1 MGNTFKKVAL
11 LAVCCLF
18 ALSFA
23 GVSHAQAKYTIAV
36 YLDSDNNLDDWA
48 QKDLNEM
55 MSVGSTPE
63 LNIVVFWDRAD
74 GPAYAYQVLNGK
86 LKLLDDFML
95 NGTKLNGAEP
105 NMGDPATLKA
115 WVDYTTT
122 NFRSEKYVLVLWDH
136 GDDYRGAMYDSHI
149 PQDGFD
155 LLSHQEIVGSLYGTH
170 IDALIYGAC
179 VMQMIEV
186 SYEYAASG
194 LKVDYLLA
202 NEAYDPMDGYP
213 WDTILGKLVT
223 SLQSATPMSPQQF
236 CRMCVNE
243 YVYYYDN
250 LGKAYSQA
258 VTLSVLDMSRV
269 TEVAN
274 NIKGMLDGM
283 RMDLGN
289 YFNMVNSAR
298 SHANLPWSE
307 NGWDQDSDMK
317 TIFYEIYT
325 KSCDPKTVQKI
336 KPAAVAQVKQ
346 YGAVLKNLLD
356 NPDILYYKC
365 LKGDKAGY
373 KGIGIFFPSSLNS
386 YQKNSHLY
394 GECYPIMKFNADIGW
409 LDFLIAYWG

>member
-1 MGNTFKKVAL
+1 MEKTFRRPIF
-11 LAVCCLF
+11 LAVCCFF
-18 ALSFA
+18 ALSFVGA
-23 GVSHAQAKYTIAV
+23 THAAAPNARWTIAV

-48 QKDLNEM
+48 QKDLNKL
-55 MSVGSTPE
+55 MSVGSDADI
-63 LNIVVFWDRAD
+63 NILVFWDRAD
-74 GPAYAYQVLNGK
+74 GPAYAYKVNNGG
-86 LKLLDDFML
+86 LQQLDDFTI
-95 NGTKLNGAEP
+95 NGTKANGNEP
-105 NMGDPATLKA
+105 NMGDPVTLKA
-115 WVDYTTT
+115 WVDYTKN
-122 NFRSEKYVLVLWDH
+122 NFPADKYILVLWDH

-155 LLSHQEIVGSLYGTH
+155 ILSHQEIVGALYGTH

-194 LKVDYLLA
+194 LKIDYMVA

-213 WDTILGKLVT
+213 WDTILGELAAKPT
-223 SLQSATPMSPQQF
+223 MSSKEF
-236 CRMCVNE
+236 CNMCVND
-243 YVYYYDN
+243 YIYYYNN

-258 VTLSVLDMSRV
+258 VTLSVLDMSKV
-269 TEVAN
+269 MEVAN

-307 NGWDQDSDMK
+307 NGWDQDSDLK
-317 TIFYEIYT
+317 TIFYEIYAT
-325 KSCDPKTVQKI
+325 SCNPKSVQKI

-346 YGAVLKNLLD
+346 YGLALKTLLD
-356 NPDILYYKC
+356 DPNVLYYKC

-373 KGIGIFFPSSLNS
+373 KGIGICFPSSLNS
-386 YQKNSHLY
+386 FQKNSHLY
-394 GECYPIMKFNADIGW
+394 GECYPIMKFNKDIGW
-409 LDFLIAYWG
+409 LDFLYAYWG